1 MNRPIKIIIVIGMI
15 ILMFVFGLLIPNQ
28 FNDKPVTDNTK
39 QNIEN
44 KEKEKERIDNLPQNL
59 SNSEFMKRYDKQGQ
73 AGQEFVTKYYTYDF
87 KDPEKNFN
95 ESLTYIDDEFK
106 KGRDLKND
114 ELKSLIQR
122 DVTINKIEPVQDSSK
137 ESQVTFKYDINL
149 KETHSAESM
158 NKDKAKKDS
167 KYLDKVK
174 KDETQTNK
182 VISVTFSTKS
192 NKIIDMT
199 SNYL

>member
-15 ILMFVFGLLIPNQ
+15 IIMFVFGLLIPNQ

-44 KEKEKERIDNLPQNL
+44 KEKEKERIANLPQNL
-59 SNSEFMKRYDKQGQ
+59 SNSEFMKRYDKQAR
-73 AGQEFVTKYYTYDF
+73 AGQDFVTKYYSYDF
-87 KDPEKNFN
+87 KEPEKTFD
-95 ESLTYIDDEFK
+95 ESLNYIDDEFK

-114 ELKSLIQR
+114 ELQSLIQR
-122 DVTINKIEPVQDSSK
+122 DVIINKIEPVQDSSK
-137 ESQVTFKYDINL
+137 ENQVTFKYDIDL

-158 NKDKAKKDS
+158 DKDKAKKDS
-167 KYLDKVK
+167 KYLGKVK

-182 VISVTFSTKS
+182 VISVTFSTETS
-192 NKIIDMT
+192 KIIDMT

>member
-59 SNSEFMKRYDKQGQ
+59 SNSEFMKRYDKQAQ

-87 KDPEKNFN
+87 KDPEKILM
-95 ESLTYIDDEFK
+95 SL
-106 KGRDLKND
+106 
-114 ELKSLIQR
+114 
-122 DVTINKIEPVQDSSK
+122 
-137 ESQVTFKYDINL
+137 
-149 KETHSAESM
+149 
-158 NKDKAKKDS
+158 
-167 KYLDKVK
+167 
-174 KDETQTNK
+174 
-182 VISVTFSTKS
+182 
-192 NKIIDMT
+192 
-199 SNYL
+199 